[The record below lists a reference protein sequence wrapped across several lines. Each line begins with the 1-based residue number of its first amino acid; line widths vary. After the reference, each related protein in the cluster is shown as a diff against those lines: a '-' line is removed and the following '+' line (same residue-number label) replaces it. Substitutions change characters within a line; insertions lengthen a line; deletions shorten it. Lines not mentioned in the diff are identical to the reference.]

1 MRTFR
6 PVTLALL
13 PALALLGGCQSVF
26 GIARSSQPDL
36 ILPKVEDP
44 QQYAAVQL
52 GEGRRLLDQQQYGQA
67 IIAFRNSQRFSDL
80 AAASH
85 NGLAISYAQLGRA
98 DLAERYFLQA
108 IAEAPAD
115 ARFQGNLARLQAVM
129 SGPMRYAQAP
139 ASLARVAVAWPAIGL
154 ARPLRQFIDPSSGT
168 TVRIEAPTPQIVR
181 ISAREVFLAAPQRG
195 DADPRRRNPNYRQ
208 ALAR

>member
-1 MRTFR
+1 M
-6 PVTLALL
+6 PVSEQPPALL
-13 PALALLGGCQSVF
+13 AGDFLDDAQAAEGVEGGADWEGWLAFFLD
-26 GIARSSQPDL
+26 GIAQT
-36 ILPKVEDP
+36 
-44 QQYAAVQL
+44 
-52 GEGRRLLDQQQYGQA
+52 
-67 IIAFRNSQRFSDL
+67 
-80 AAASH
+80 
-85 NGLAISYAQLGRA
+85 
-98 DLAERYFLQA
+98 
-108 IAEAPAD
+108 AEAPAD
-115 ARFQGNLARLQAVM
+115 ARFQGNLARLQAAM